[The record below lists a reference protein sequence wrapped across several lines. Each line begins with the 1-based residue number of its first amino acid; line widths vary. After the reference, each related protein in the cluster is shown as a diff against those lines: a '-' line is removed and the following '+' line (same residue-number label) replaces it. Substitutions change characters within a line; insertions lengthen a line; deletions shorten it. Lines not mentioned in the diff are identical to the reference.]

1 MVRACHEKR
10 KRACVK
16 ESVGCP
22 SVRKM
27 KQGSTKTAT
36 VGCGEERHGE
46 GGSYGR
52 RMERSCVVEGRC
64 GAADPTGVV

>member
-1 MVRACHEKR
+1 
-10 KRACVK
+10 
-16 ESVGCP
+16 VGCP